1 MQIFYGIA
9 LNKIDVTDVCFQK
22 LKRDDIITIPDS
34 EALRAFYFSDP
45 VFGTLKKI
53 FILSNN
59 VLTEYD
65 HNLIIKIDVSSGSI
79 STINIGE
86 RISKIHSELKIKHGS
101 FNQELPEQKLA
112 ATYLSGNEKVLEI
125 GGNLGRNSLV
135 IANILSQQ
143 NNNNFVVLESDP
155 NSTSKLIENRDYNNF
170 TFHVEG
176 SALSK
181 RKLIQKG
188 WDTIPS
194 DVLLPEYNW
203 VNTID
208 LENLKNKYNIQ
219 FDTLVLDCEG
229 AFYYI
234 LVDMP
239 EILENINLILV
250 ENDYKE
256 VFQKNYVDEILKKN
270 NFYLDYS
277 EYCKEARWSIFQNEF
292 FSVWRKR

>member
-9 LNKIDVTDVCFQK
+9 ANKIDVTDVCFQK
-22 LKRDDIITIPDS
+22 LKRGYIITIPDS
-34 EALRAFYFSDP
+34 EHLRAFYFTDP
-45 VFGTLKKI
+45 VYRILKKI
-53 FILSNN
+53 FILSND

-65 HNLIIKIDVSSGSI
+65 HNLIIKIDVSSNSI
-79 STINIGE
+79 STINIVE
-86 RISKIHSELKIKHGS
+86 QISKIHSGLKIQYGT
-101 FNQELPEQKLA
+101 FALEITEQKFA
-112 ATYLSGNEKVLEI
+112 VTYLTGNEKVLEI
-125 GGNLGRNSLV
+125 GGNIGRNSLV
-135 IANILSQQ
+135 IATILSKK
-143 NNNNFVVLESDP
+143 NNNNFLVLESDFDIA
-155 NSTSKLIENRDYNNF
+155 SQLIDNRDLNNF
-170 TFHVEG
+170 TFHVEC

-181 RKLIQKG
+181 RKLIQQG

-194 DVLLPEYNW
+194 DVLLPGYNW

-208 LENLKNKYNIQ
+208 LENLKNKYNIE

-234 LVDMP
+234 LMDMP

-256 VFQKNYVDEILKKN
+256 VSQKNYVDEVLKKN

-277 EYCKEARWSIFQNEF
+277 EYCEAAWWSIFQNEF
-292 FSVWRKR
+292 FSVWKKH